1 MSLIIGLTGSIAT
14 GKSTIA
20 AMFGEFNIPVIDAD
34 KVAREVV
41 NPNEAA
47 SIEIRKTF
55 GDDVFHEDN
64 TLNRER
70 LGEIIF
76 ADEEKRKQLNNI
88 VHPAIR
94 KRMLEKKEALLADGA
109 ECIVFDIPLLFESK
123 LEHFVEKIIVVSIDE
138 DVQLK
143 RLMDRNTFTEDEAKQ
158 RISSQIPV
166 ADKAKKA
173 DAVIDNNG
181 SIEES
186 QKQLVEILEAWN
198 VTY

>member
-1 MSLIIGLTGSIAT
+1 MCLIIGLTGSIAT
-14 GKSTIA
+14 GKSTIS
-20 AMFGEFNIPVIDAD
+20 AMFDEFNIPVIDAD

-41 NPNEAA
+41 NPDEVA
-47 SIEIRKTF
+47 SMEIRQTF
-55 GDDVFHEDN
+55 GDEVFHEDN

-76 ADEEKRKQLNNI
+76 ANEEKRKQLNNI

-94 KRMLEKKEALLADGA
+94 KRMLEKKEALLTDGA
-109 ECIVFDIPLLFESK
+109 KCIVFDIPLLFESK
-123 LEHFVEKIIVVSIDE
+123 LQHFVEKIIVVSVEE

-143 RLMDRNTFTEDEAKQ
+143 RLMERNTFTKEEAKR
-158 RISSQIPV
+158 RIASQIPV
-166 ADKAKKA
+166 AEKAEKA

-198 VTY
+198 VVY